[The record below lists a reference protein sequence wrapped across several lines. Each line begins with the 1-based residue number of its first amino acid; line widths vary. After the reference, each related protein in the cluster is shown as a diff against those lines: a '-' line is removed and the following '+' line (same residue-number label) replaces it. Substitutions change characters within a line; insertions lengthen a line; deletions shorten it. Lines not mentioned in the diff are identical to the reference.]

1 MAVRASNSDISGEVR
16 QVLRFSR
23 VDAREVLDT
32 RGNPTLSVTVELD
45 NGTTATAGVP
55 SGASTG
61 SREAV
66 ELRDGDQGRF
76 GGRGV
81 LKAVGN
87 VTGDIADLLRS
98 RSFADVADVDA
109 ALIALDGTE
118 NKSRLGAN
126 AIVGVSMAVAR
137 AAALNAEIPL
147 WRHLTPDGVAARLPW
162 PSFNIVNGGR
172 HAGTTLAFQEFMVTP
187 LGAPTMTE
195 ALRAGAEVYA
205 VLRARLA
212 AGGHATGL
220 GDEGGF
226 APALTR
232 PEEALELIVTAI
244 ADAGYAAGRD
254 GVAIALDP
262 AASEFFRDGAYHV
275 GGQAYSSGDMIS
287 WYAEL
292 IDRFPIWSI
301 EDGLAEGDWDNW
313 AKLTATIGDRVQVV
327 GDDIL
332 VTNPGII
339 ARAIGDGIAN
349 AALIKVNQIGT
360 VTETLEAMRL
370 CRDAGWGQM
379 VSHRSGE
386 SGDSFIAD
394 LAVGAAA
401 NIKAG
406 APAQARIAIYNRLT
420 DIEGHATDLSYGPG

>member
-1 MAVRASNSDISGEVR
+1 VITAKEIRARGV
-16 QVLRFSR
+16 V
-23 VDAREVLDT
+23 DT

-45 NGTTATAGVP
+45 DGTVATAGVP

-66 ELRDGDQGRF
+66 ELRDGDRDRF

-81 LKAVGN
+81 TKAVSN
-87 VTGDIADLLRS
+87 VNTEIAELLTS
-98 RSFADVADVDA
+98 RSFADIAELDQ
-109 ALIALDGTE
+109 ALVALDGTS
-118 NKSRLGAN
+118 NKERLGAN
-126 AIVGVSMAVAR
+126 AIVGVSMAAAR
-137 AAALNAEIPL
+137 AGALSAGRPL
-147 WRHLTPDGVAARLPW
+147 WRYLAPVGLSPRLPW

-187 LGAPTMTE
+187 LGAPSMAE
-195 ALRAGAEVYA
+195 ALRAGAQVYA
-205 VLRARLA
+205 ALRSRLA
-212 AGGHATGL
+212 EAGHATGL

-226 APALTR
+226 APALTM

-244 ADAGYAAGRD
+244 ADAGYAAGRE
-254 GVAIALDP
+254 GVGIALDP
-262 AASEFFRDGAYHV
+262 AASEFYRDGAYRV
-275 GGQAYSSGDMIS
+275 GDRAYSSDDMIG

-292 IDRFPIWSI
+292 IERFPIWSI

-313 AKLTATIGDRVQVV
+313 VKLTAAIGEKVQIV

-339 ARAIGDGIAN
+339 TRAITDGIAN

-386 SGDSFIAD
+386 SGDSFIAE

-401 NIKAG
+401 DIKAG

-420 DIEGHATDLSYGPG
+420 DIELDAADLTYGPR

>member
-1 MAVRASNSDISGEVR
+1 VIIPKRVRA
-16 QVLRFSR
+16 
-23 VDAREVLDT
+23 REALDT
-32 RGNPTLSVTVELD
+32 RGNPTLSVTIELD
-45 NGTTATAGVP
+45 DGTTATAGVP

-66 ELRDGDQGRF
+66 ELRDGDPSRF
-76 GGRGV
+76 GGRRV
-81 LKAVGN
+81 TKAVGN
-87 VTGDIADLLRS
+87 VNNEIAEFLTS
-98 RSFADVADVDA
+98 RSFVDIA
-109 ALIALDGTE
+109 EVDEGLIALDGTS
-118 NKSRLGAN
+118 NKERLGAN
-126 AIVGVSMAVAR
+126 AVVGVSMAAAR
-137 AAALNAEIPL
+137 AAAFSKAVPL
-147 WRHLTPDGVAARLPW
+147 WRYLAPDGVTSRLPW

-187 LGAPTMTE
+187 LGAPSMAE
-195 ALRAGAEVYA
+195 AIRAGAQVYA
-205 VLRARLA
+205 ALRARLA
-212 AGGHATGL
+212 AAGHATGL

-244 ADAGYAAGRD
+244 SDAGYATGRG
-254 GVAIALDP
+254 GVGIALDP
-262 AASEFFRDGAYHV
+262 AASEFYRNGAYHV
-275 GGQAYSSGDMIS
+275 GDKAYSSADMIA

-292 IDRFPIWSI
+292 IERYPIWSI

-313 AKLTATIGDRVQVV
+313 VTLTDAIGEKVQVV

-339 ARAIGDGIAN
+339 ARAISDRLAN
-349 AALIKVNQIGT
+349 AALIKLNQIGT

-370 CRDAGWGQM
+370 CREAGWGQM

-394 LAVGAAA
+394 LSVGAAA
-401 NIKAG
+401 DIKAG

-420 DIEGHATDLSYGPG
+420 EIEIDAVDLAYGPH